1 MRPLRR
7 PRRRDALDARRVRY
21 LARKTHQARLL
32 PPHDPGIERAWK
44 LFGKTVARRRVDEAL
59 DAFSF
64 GKCAYCEQVDARDI
78 EHFRPRSVYPS
89 RMFAWKNFLRSC
101 SVCNSAKHDQFPL
114 DPLGRRLLVE
124 PCEDDPLDYFD
135 WDLRTGATGLNP
147 HPDRFPRA
155 ERTRELLRLDR
166 IKDERR
172 EKIQNVVFLL
182 EQVLLETPVRPK
194 LKGLLQSHLSIRRP
208 YLGIV
213 RQLFLRPPEEY
224 RDLVRDAQA
233 KLPDIRTWIAPWL

>member
-1 MRPLRR
+1 
-7 PRRRDALDARRVRY
+7 
-21 LARKTHQARLL
+21 
-32 PPHDPGIERAWK
+32 
-44 LFGKTVARRRVDEAL
+44 
-59 DAFSF
+59 
-64 GKCAYCEQVDARDI
+64 
-78 EHFRPRSVYPS
+78 
-89 RMFAWKNFLRSC
+89 MFAWKNFLRSC
-101 SVCNSAKHDQFPL
+101 GVCNSAKHDQFPL
-114 DPLGRRLLVE
+114 DPMGRRLLIE
-124 PCEDDPLDYFD
+124 PCEDDPSDYFQ

-172 EKIQNVVFLL
+172 VKIETVICLL
-182 EQVLLETPVRPK
+182 ELVVLATPVPPK
-194 LKGLLQSHLSIRRP
+194 LKELLQTHLSIERP

-233 KLPDIRTWIAPWL
+233 KLPAIRMWIAPWL